1 MHRGRSGRQLL
12 VGRSCFADFTGF
24 QAKRLLA
31 YGGHRRWNSSQST
44 IRIVPGSAG
53 MKLPSSR
60 FKLVKN
66 PVFVVRQFS
75 NKVDL
80 RETSSRD
87 QPETG
92 FRNDDE
98 FF

>member
-1 MHRGRSGRQLL
+1 
-12 VGRSCFADFTGF
+12 
-24 QAKRLLA
+24 
-31 YGGHRRWNSSQST
+31 
-44 IRIVPGSAG
+44 

-80 RETSSRD
+80 KKTSSRD

-98 FF
+98 FFQVGV

>member
-1 MHRGRSGRQLL
+1 MSRSPARSGYCHWNLK
-12 VGRSCFADFTGF
+12 
-24 QAKRLLA
+24 QA
-31 YGGHRRWNSSQST
+31 T
-44 IRIVPGSAG
+44 IRIESRSAG
-53 MKLPSSR
+53 MKLSASR
-60 FKLVKN
+60 FKLLKN

-80 RETSSRD
+80 GKTSSRD

-98 FF
+98 FFQGGV

>member
-1 MHRGRSGRQLL
+1 
-12 VGRSCFADFTGF
+12 
-24 QAKRLLA
+24 
-31 YGGHRRWNSSQST
+31 
-44 IRIVPGSAG
+44 
-53 MKLPSSR
+53 MKLSASR
-60 FKLVKN
+60 FKLLKN

-80 RETSSRD
+80 KKTLSRD

-98 FF
+98 FFQGGV